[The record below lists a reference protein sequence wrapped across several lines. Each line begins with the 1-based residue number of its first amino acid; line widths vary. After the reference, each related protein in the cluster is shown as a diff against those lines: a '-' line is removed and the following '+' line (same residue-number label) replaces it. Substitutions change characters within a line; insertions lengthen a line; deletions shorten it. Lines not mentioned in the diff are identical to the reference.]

1 MLTVIPFSC
10 ITFLVA
16 STLAISSEV
25 FKERNHLLTQESCNL
40 SLQLI
45 AEIHSYQSIATRIM
59 DTAINGDFKGRT
71 YDELAKFVDKHI
83 NRLTGTPE
91 LEASIDYMMTK
102 MMMDGLVNVRGEDV
116 TVPRWIR

>member
-1 MLTVIPFSC
+1 
-10 ITFLVA
+10 
-16 STLAISSEV
+16 
-25 FKERNHLLTQESCNL
+25 
-40 SLQLI
+40 
-45 AEIHSYQSIATRIM
+45 M